1 MTNEQML
8 NLDRAREFRKT
19 VLEDIE
25 REVNKIPT
33 QYGNGGQNNPKAVN
47 VCHNILMDLRLS
59 LSLDIKDAIKK
70 VDNFIESL

>member
-1 MTNEQML
+1 MTEKQIL
-8 NLDRAREFRKT
+8 NLDRARDFRKT

-33 QYGNGGQNNPKAVN
+33 QYGNGSSDNPKAVN

-59 LSLDIKDAIKK
+59 LSLDIKDAMKK
-70 VDNFIESL
+70 VDNFIESI